1 MRFFR
6 RGFQTI
12 AFPLGREIPLV
23 GEEHVRES
31 LSVQLRKVGIEGIE
45 RQILVLRLSL
55 VQHVQVPHFSI
66 LSKPQNYKVKF
77 LHISVINPI
86 K

>member
-45 RQILVLRLSL
+45 RQILVLRL
-55 VQHVQVPHFSI
+55 F
-66 LSKPQNYKVKF
+66 LSSACPSATLQYPFQAPKLQG
-77 LHISVINPI
+77 
-86 K
+86 